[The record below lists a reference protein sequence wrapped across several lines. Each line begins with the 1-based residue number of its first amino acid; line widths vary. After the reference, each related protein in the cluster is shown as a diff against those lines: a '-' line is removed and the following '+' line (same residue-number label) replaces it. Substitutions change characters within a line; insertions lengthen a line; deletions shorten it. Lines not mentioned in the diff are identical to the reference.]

1 MHGTSIHLCV
11 LSMVCCISKPHNNKI
26 HIIQFKT
33 NIPLSASAPTHAR
46 TDVADPASV
55 KEPSPYPAQG
65 RGSLCTTVDIQ
76 HGLKTAAK
84 SLLNSTGMPPLHSG
98 VVFTCVRGGA
108 GAGAGAGA
116 AVGAGGGGWF
126 EPFEIAFG
134 GGDWEG
140 SGVWPVNQETPSFH
154 PRICSKPLMGC
165 FVPPSKEDGTT
176 HR

>member
-1 MHGTSIHLCV
+1 MTNFIQKQTS
-11 LSMVCCISKPHNNKI
+11 
-26 HIIQFKT
+26 
-33 NIPLSASAPTHAR
+33 LSARPPPTHAR

-55 KEPSPYPAQG
+55 KEPSPYPPQG

-108 GAGAGAGA
+108 GAGVGAGAGAGAGA
-116 AVGAGGGGWF
+116 AVGAGGDGWF

-140 SGVWPVNQETPSFH
+140 SGVWPVSNPIRKLLPSIRESARSH
-154 PRICSKPLMGC
+154 
-165 FVPPSKEDGTT
+165 
-176 HR
+176 